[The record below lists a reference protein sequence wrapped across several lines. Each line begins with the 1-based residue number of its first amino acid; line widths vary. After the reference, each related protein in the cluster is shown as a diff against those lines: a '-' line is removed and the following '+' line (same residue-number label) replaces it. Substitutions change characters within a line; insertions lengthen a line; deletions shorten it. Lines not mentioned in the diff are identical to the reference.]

1 MTELGTD
8 GPGTAGL
15 RADGLRTGAPGA
27 DRLGTSGIEAEITRL
42 RDLKPLLV
50 ALDFDGVLAPIVERP
65 SDARPL
71 PEAAAAVRRLAERPG
86 TTVVLVSG
94 RGVADLAAVSGFGP
108 PVLLV
113 GSHGGEF
120 GPGLGEGGDLLT
132 PEQRALKERLAVALA
147 ELVEPGARLEDK
159 PAGIAVHVRGAPPEV
174 ATRVLDAVRAGPGS
188 WPGIDSTEG
197 KAVIDLAVLHVNK
210 GSAVAALRERFAAQA
225 VLFLGDDVT
234 DEAVFARL
242 RPEDVGIKVGPGET
256 AASYRLA
263 DPAAAAAF
271 LAALSA

>member
-1 MTELGTD
+1 MTGLGVTELD
-8 GPGTAGL
+8 
-15 RADGLRTGAPGA
+15 
-27 DRLGTSGIEAEITRL
+27 AEITRL
-42 RDLKPLLV
+42 RGITPLLI
-50 ALDFDGVLAPIVERP
+50 ALDFDGVLAPIVARP

-86 TTVVLVSG
+86 TIVVLVSG
-94 RGVADLAAVSGFGP
+94 RGVADLAAVSGFGQ

-132 PEQRALKERLAVALA
+132 PAQRALKERLAATLA

-174 ATRVLDAVRAGPGS
+174 AARVLDAVRAGPGS
-188 WPGIDSTEG
+188 WPEIDSTEG

-210 GSAVAALRERFAAQA
+210 GSAVEGLRERFGARA

-242 RPEDVGIKVGPGET
+242 RPGDVGIKVGDGET
-256 AASYRLA
+256 AASYRVA
-263 DPAAAAAF
+263 DPPAAAAF
-271 LAALSA
+271 LALLSEQG